1 MALASQSIP
10 TNDRR
15 RITFS
20 KRRMITPPLIA
31 AILVAGGIVLAGWWL
46 LSGDDDL
53 SDGGL
58 ANEGLLADPSDA
70 ERAAAAPS
78 PIVAPPAN
86 RSGGA
91 AAAAASGTPA
101 TPRDSATPERP
112 SLRAL
117 VAEDRAAGA
126 VGSQPSA
133 PAIEMGGARQ
143 TSPPTSGAATNPP
156 ANTPSTT
163 TPPSAAPTTPP
174 TAPPTAPS
182 GSQPSTP
189 GGTPGAT
196 PPSAPAGAPAS
207 APPTIGERTAV
218 GHADLARAMQ
228 LQSSDPVAARTLV
241 TRILDEDRG
250 GLSRADRERAYEL
263 VNALG
268 KSLLLNPNINPN
280 DPFVR
285 VHSVQPGESLA
296 KIVRSQG
303 VACETLLLKRM
314 NGIRDERRIQIGQ
327 KVRLPKGAF
336 HAEVIKSEYRFN
348 LYLDAG
354 AGSSERVMVASL
366 RCGLG
371 ESGGTPT
378 GLFRVRPKSK
388 LIDPEWTHPKTGE
401 YYASHDPKNPIGEHW
416 IGIVGVEEGNK
427 DLLGYGI
434 HGTVEPDSI
443 GQDRSLGCV
452 RMLADDVA
460 FVYECLV
467 EPHSTI
473 RIR

>member
-15 RITFS
+15 RVTFS
-20 KRRMITPPLIA
+20 KRRVITPPLIA
-31 AILVAGGIVLAGWWL
+31 AIVVAGGIVLAGWWL
-46 LSGDDDL
+46 LSGGDDGA
-53 SDGGL
+53 DGGV
-58 ANEGLLADPSDA
+58 ADEGLVINPGAP
-70 ERAAAAPS
+70 ERTPPAANPAAN
-78 PIVAPPAN
+78 PIVTPPAN
-86 RSGGA
+86 RT
-91 AAAAASGTPA
+91 SGTA
-101 TPRDSATPERP
+101 PRIASDPTIPSNPSTAGHGAVPERP

-117 VAEDRAAGA
+117 VAEDRAAGE
-126 VGSQPSA
+126 VGREVGR
-133 PAIEMGGARQ
+133 PAIEMG
-143 TSPPTSGAATNPP
+143 ATQPGTVGQNPP
-156 ANTPSTT
+156 ASTPPASATPSGSAPGAPLTAPPAT
-163 TPPSAAPTTPP
+163 TPPPAAPPP
-174 TAPPTAPS
+174 QPPKTAPQTTAP
-182 GSQPSTP
+182 
-189 GGTPGAT
+189 
-196 PPSAPAGAPAS
+196 
-207 APPTIGERTAV
+207 AV
-218 GHADLARAMQ
+218 ANDRPITGPVSHADLARAMQ
-228 LQSSDPVAARTLV
+228 LQSSDPVAARALV
-241 TRILDEDRG
+241 TRVLDEDRG
-250 GLSRADRERAYEL
+250 GLSRADRDRGYEL

-268 KSLLLNPNINPN
+268 RSLLLNTNINPN
-280 DPFVR
+280 DPFIR

-303 VACETLLLKRM
+303 LACETLLLKRI

-327 KVRLPKGAF
+327 KLRIPKGAF
-336 HAEVIKSEYRFN
+336 HAEVIKAEYRLN

-401 YYASHDPKNPIGEHW
+401 YFASHDPKNPIGEHW
-416 IGIVGVEEGNK
+416 IGIVGVEESNK

>member
-15 RITFS
+15 RVTFS
-20 KRRMITPPLIA
+20 KRRVLTPPLIA
-31 AILVAGGIVLAGWWL
+31 TILTVGGIGLASWWL
-46 LSGDDDL
+46 LS
-53 SDGGL
+53 SGG
-58 ANEGLLADPSDA
+58 GDA
-70 ERAAAAPS
+70 EGTDGMVAADDSTEDGRAEAQLGSTTAESARGAGRVPPTAPGTPAAAAAPQNNQAQ
-78 PIVAPPAN
+78 PGNAP
-86 RSGGA
+86 
-91 AAAAASGTPA
+91 T
-101 TPRDSATPERP
+101 ERP

-117 VAEDRAAGA
+117 VAEDRAAGE
-126 VGSQPSA
+126 VGSAPSGA
-133 PAIEMGGARQ
+133 AIEMGAARPNQ
-143 TSPPTSGAATNPP
+143 PAIEPPPTGAPNAP
-156 ANTPSTT
+156 A
-163 TPPSAAPTTPP
+163 
-174 TAPPTAPS
+174 
-182 GSQPSTP
+182 
-189 GGTPGAT
+189 
-196 PPSAPAGAPAS
+196 APAGTRPTETPGNATSPQAPPAAPPAGQPAS
-207 APPTIGERTAV
+207 PPARPPAGPPAAPNLDRPAV

-228 LQSSDPVAARTLV
+228 LQSSDPVAARALV
-241 TRILDEDRG
+241 TRLLDEDRG
-250 GLSRADRERAYEL
+250 GLSRTDRDRAYEL

-268 KSLLLNPNINPN
+268 KSLLLNTNINPN
-280 DPFVR
+280 DPFIR
-285 VHSVQPGESLA
+285 IHAVQPGESLA

-327 KVRLPKGAF
+327 KLRVPKGAF

-354 AGSSERVMVASL
+354 GGSSERVMVASL